1 MQTPLWTDYP
11 DKMKQF
17 GYTAEASITPDDV
30 AKAMIELVTNGKY
43 EGGTCV
49 ETTKSGMRILGV
61 WNVDQPDSKGTAV
74 PKEVIENNQAPIKA
88 LLKKE
93 RHPRL

>member
-1 MQTPLWTDYP
+1 
-11 DKMKQF
+11 MKQF

-30 AKAMIELVTNGKY
+30 AKAMVELVTDGKY

-49 ETTKSGMRILGV
+49 ETTTNGIRILGV
-61 WNVDQPDSKGTAV
+61 WNIDPPHYEGTAV
-74 PKEVIENNQAPIKA
+74 PKEMIENNQAPIKA

-93 RHPRL
+93 RRVRL